1 MHVWVY
7 LRFGKSAG
15 KRGIC
20 RYRRIVSF
28 ETIENTDI
36 GTQVQLSGWFVPYQ
50 RKLSHRI
57 QFYGLRDINGR
68 TIQLVLRDASEKLV
82 KEVQGIPAESVI
94 EVDAVVRLRPEKD
107 RHEGEVMEFDVEKI
121 RVVNAAK
128 TVAFLPAFAMSVNA
142 TVRAKY
148 RYLDLRN
155 PLNHSAL
162 RLRSN
167 VAKQIRDFFHE
178 RGFLEIDTPLLFKST
193 PEGAREFIVPTRQ
206 YGYAYALP
214 QSPQQYKQILMAS
227 GIGKYYQLAKCFRDE
242 DLRKDRQ
249 PEFTQLDLEMS
260 FVTQEDIYMI
270 VENLLSDLWKMHLG
284 IDLVLPFKKMTYRTA
299 ISKYGSD
306 KPDLR
311 YGLEIYDISSFI
323 APISLEY
330 PITEAIVVKN
340 GSVIST
346 NRLQAICKKTSTPYQ
361 SVIAINL
368 CSFEKLENWIS
379 KTPFTLASD
388 MFNVK
393 YLNSYLKLEVNDV
406 VFLSSRSSKYLGN
419 TTQLGIVRQLLHHEC
434 VNHKLMPSLSEKH
447 FEFVWINEFP
457 LFTYE
462 KDESKQSETFILKST
477 HHPFTSPLDDDIHL
491 LQKNPESVRANHYD
505 IVVNGMEIGG
515 GSIRI
520 HDVLLQR
527 DILQN
532 ILKIP
537 QYKINQFSHLFE
549 ILSSGCPPH
558 GGIALG
564 FDRLVAILFGTNSIR
579 DVIAFPKTNSGIDPV
594 VESPGRISEDV
605 LKQYYLTRLK

>member
-1 MHVWVY
+1 MHVWTC
-7 LRFGKSAG
+7 LKFGKSAG
-15 KRGIC
+15 KRWIC
-20 RYRRIVSF
+20 SSKRIVSF
-28 ETIENTDI
+28 ETIGNADI
-36 GTQVQLSGWFVPYQ
+36 GKKVLLSGWFVPYQ
-50 RKLSHRI
+50 RKLSHHI
-57 QFYGLRDINGR
+57 QFYGLRDVCGR
-68 TIQLVLRDASEKLV
+68 IVQLVLRNGSEELV
-82 KEVQGIPAESVI
+82 KQVEKIPAESVI
-94 EVDAVVRLRPEKD
+94 EVEATVQLRPEKD
-107 RHEGEVMEFDVEKI
+107 CHQGEIMEFDIEKI
-121 RVVNAAK
+121 KVVNVAR
-128 TVAFLPAFAMSVNA
+128 TVAFLPSFARSVNGV
-142 TVRAKY
+142 VRARY

-167 VAKQIRDFFHE
+167 VSKQVRDFFHE
-178 RGFLEIDTPLLFKST
+178 RGFLEIETPLLFKST

-206 YGYAYALP
+206 HGYAYALP

-260 FVTQEDIYMI
+260 FVTQEDIYLI
-270 VENLLSDLWKMHLG
+270 IEDLLNDLWKVHLG
-284 IDLVLPFKKMTYRTA
+284 VDLVLPFKKMTYQTA
-299 ISKYGSD
+299 MSKYGSD

-311 YGLEIYDISSFI
+311 YGLEICDLSSFI
-323 APISLEY
+323 MPISLEY
-330 PITEAIVVKN
+330 PVIEAIVVKN

-346 NRLQAICKKTSTPYQ
+346 SKLQAICKKISTPNQ
-361 SVIAINL
+361 PVVVVSL
-368 CSFEKLENWIS
+368 RSLEKLENWVS
-379 KTPFTLASD
+379 ETPFVLTSNISD
-388 MFNVK
+388 MK
-393 YLNSYLKLEVNDV
+393 YLNDYLKLDLNDAI
-406 VFLSSRSSKYLGN
+406 FLSSRPSKYLGN
-419 TTQLGIVRQLLHHEC
+419 TTQLGNVRQLLYHEC
-434 VNHKLMPSLSEKH
+434 VKHKLMPSLSEKH

-457 LFTYE
+457 LFTYDE
-462 KDESKQSETFILKST
+462 DESKQDGTFILKST

-491 LQKNPESVRANHYD
+491 LEKNPESVRANHYD
-505 IVVNGMEIGG
+505 IVVNGIEIGG

-520 HDVLLQR
+520 HDV
-527 DILQN
+527 ILQKHILQD

-594 VESPGRISEDV
+594 VESPGEISEDV
-605 LKQYYLTRLK
+605 LKQYYLCRLK